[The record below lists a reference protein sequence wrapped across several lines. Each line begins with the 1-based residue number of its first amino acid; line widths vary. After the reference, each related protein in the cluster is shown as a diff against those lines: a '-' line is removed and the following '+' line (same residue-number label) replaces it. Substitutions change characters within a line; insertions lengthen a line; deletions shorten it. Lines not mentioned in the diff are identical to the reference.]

1 MASIASLVYQLS
13 AMSYIPGVDSIRQ
26 RAIAEAELIGRFHDL
41 ISEVNSLRAERDAL
55 IVHITKEDK
64 L

>member
-1 MASIASLVYQLS
+1 MASIAGMIYQLS
-13 AMSYIPGVDSIRQ
+13 AMSYTEGKDSIRQ